1 MALNKILIFAEG
13 GADGPSTLTLEMA
26 TKARALAGSVEAFTV
41 GHGQEMA
48 EALGAHGVTV
58 VHDAGAV
65 GERLVG
71 PHAAVALQA
80 HLVAESADAVFFG
93 QTTDGRDTAARLSV
107 LLDQPVMTNNVGAE
121 LSGDGK
127 LVVEEPIFGG
137 VKNIFTQ
144 WESDGTAIALFR
156 PKSFEAEPSGGGAA
170 EVRSAATADA
180 GVAGSAVVT
189 GRHEEERSGPQL
201 DDAAVVVS
209 GGRGLGSP
217 EAYAMVEELAGLL
230 GAAAGASRAIVDAG
244 WVPYSMQVGQT
255 GKVVKPSVYIACGI
269 SGATQHLVGM
279 KGSKN
284 IIAINKDAEAPIF
297 GVSDLGIVG
306 DVHKVLPALIE
317 ALKAR

>member
-1 MALNKILIFAEG
+1 MLNKILIFAEG
-13 GADGPSTLTLEMA
+13 AASGPTSLTLEMV
-26 TKARALAGSVEAFTV
+26 TKARTLANAVEAFTV
-41 GHGQEMA
+41 GHGNEMA
-48 EALGAHGVTV
+48 EALGAHGVSV
-58 VHDAGAV
+58 VHDTGAMDD
-65 GERLVG
+65 RLMG

-80 HLVAESADAVFFG
+80 LLAADSADAVFFG
-93 QTTDGRDTAARLSV
+93 QTTDGRDTAARLAV

-121 LSGDGK
+121 LSDDGK

-137 VKNIFTQ
+137 VQNIFTRD
-144 WESDGTAIALFR
+144 ESAGVAIALFR
-156 PKSFEAEPSGGGAA
+156 PKSFEPEPSGGAAA
-170 EVRSAATADA
+170 EVRTAATGDA

-217 EAYAMVEELAGLL
+217 EAYAMVEELAELL

-284 IIAINKDAEAPIF
+284 IIAVNKDPEAPIF

-317 ALKAR
+317 ELKAR